1 MCHCLAAGG
10 VTDLAVRLSSR
21 FRSGTIWPSLHDVP
35 MRLEGLRVVEWL
47 GPRGRRLRFGYPPGV
62 TPTRFGPN
70 ARSRQW
76 NECIDVTLALRG
88 RLVRRDSCYASAK
101 ARFGPNARSRQWNES
116 VDVSLVRRVRCLRLV
131 IGVRAALPLRYD
143 LHLMARCTD
152 PA

>member
-70 ARSRQW
+70 ARTRQW
-76 NECIDVTLALRG
+76 NECIDMTLARRGRRG
-88 RLVRRDSCYASAK
+88 RLAIVALVALPPWRDLDLEPLLADAAYGTKCRWRAGGRAAYFA
-101 ARFGPNARSRQWNES
+101 
-116 VDVSLVRRVRCLRLV
+116 LRLSWL
-131 IGVRAALPLRYD
+131 ALLSPNRTLC
-143 LHLMARCTD
+143 L
-152 PA
+152 